1 MVFVAA
7 GFPCDYPGELTNSLP
22 GHLNAQWRTN
32 RDGTRTKPSTAPRRQ
47 RMLTIFWAN
56 CLLICVCCVCVVML
70 GGQSIY
76 IKKRG
81 GGLLLALMQNL
92 LCLYAPSSLHK
103 GFLTVLRVWVQATVY
118 SDSVCLNT
126 GGVSYGASCKVP
138 SLGGV

>member
-1 MVFVAA
+1 MCVVFV
-7 GFPCDYPGELTNSLP
+7 
-22 GHLNAQWRTN
+22 
-32 RDGTRTKPSTAPRRQ
+32 
-47 RMLTIFWAN
+47 
-56 CLLICVCCVCVVML
+56 VL
-70 GGQSIY
+70 GGAKYIY
-76 IKKRG
+76 KEKRG